1 MTEGTGTCGG
11 ATVPAAEAVEA
22 TAAVAVAGVG
32 TQTENAGARTTTA
45 NGTTLNGSEATTRSV
60 SQTEA
65 GGRAAAVEEEARRA
79 ETEGGTE
86 VAGTEA
92 GDGATK
98 GATMLEA
105 GDGATLEDGDAG
117 TGGTTGGTEIRG
129 GGAAIPGEAAAG
141 TTAGGTRRESESLDG
156 SVSVSLGEAFCPWK
170 YKIHTTARFEHY
182 NLYCSSGNTGIVS
195 ILSTLLLVL
204 VKLLLVSIPCFCSR
218 RSD

>member
-22 TAAVAVAGVG
+22 TAAVAGAGGG

-45 NGTTLNGSEATTRSV
+45 NGTTLNGSEATTQSV
-60 SQTEA
+60 SQAEA

-79 ETEGGTE
+79 EAEGGTE
-86 VAGTEA
+86 VAGT
-92 GDGATK
+92 
-98 GATMLEA
+98 EA

>member
-1 MTEGTGTCGG
+1 MSEGTETCGG
-11 ATVPAAEAVEA
+11 ATAPAAEAVEA

-45 NGTTLNGSEATTRSV
+45 NGTTLNGSEATTQSV
-60 SQTEA
+60 SQAEA
-65 GGRAAAVEEEARRA
+65 GGR
-79 ETEGGTE
+79 
-86 VAGTEA
+86 
-92 GDGATK
+92 
-98 GATMLEA
+98 
-105 GDGATLEDGDAG
+105 
-117 TGGTTGGTEIRG
+117 
-129 GGAAIPGEAAAG
+129 AAAG

>member
-1 MTEGTGTCGG
+1 M
-11 ATVPAAEAVEA
+11 
-22 TAAVAVAGVG
+22 AVAGVG

-86 VAGTEA
+86 VAGTEVA
-92 GDGATK
+92 GT
-98 GATMLEA
+98 EA
-105 GDGATLEDGDAG
+105 GYGATLEDGDAG